1 MRAFRATVT
10 GVVVGAVYGAVIG
23 GLSGWMGGLG
33 TALMLPGMVLAGLF
47 IGVAALGASVGE
59 PN

>member
-10 GVVVGAVYGAVIG
+10 GAVVGAAYGALIG
-23 GLSGWMGGLG
+23 GLGGWLGGLG
-33 TALMLPGMVLAGLF
+33 TGLMLPATVLAGLF